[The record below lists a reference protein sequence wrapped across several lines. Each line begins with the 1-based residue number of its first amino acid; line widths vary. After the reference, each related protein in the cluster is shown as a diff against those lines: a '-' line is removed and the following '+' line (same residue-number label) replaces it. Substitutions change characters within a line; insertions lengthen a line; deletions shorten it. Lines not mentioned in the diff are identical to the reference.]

1 MTHKIP
7 MFLAVIVIVAGVVE
21 LLFSVKLTIEEIND
35 AAHENNLK
43 IEEVK
48 ESGDI
53 LCDIQIDDIY
63 YNDVVL
69 SKADYEAYK
78 DGKITVLPVHKLSK
92 DKEILIPTENILS
105 ITIK

>member
-1 MTHKIP
+1 MEIMKMVHK
-7 MFLAVIVIVAGVVE
+7 VIVVVVMVVV
-21 LLFSVKLTIEEIND
+21 LLFSAKTMIEGLND

-53 LCDIQIDDIY
+53 PCNIQTDDIY

-78 DGKITVLPVHKLSK
+78 DGKITVLPVHKLNK
-92 DKEILIPTENILS
+92 DREILIPTENILS